1 MVGVPEIA
9 PVPLSVSPGGSVP
22 DTNEYVYGAV
32 PPVADML
39 AEYAVPAV
47 PLPLPQLPQLMVRA
61 DGATTMVQLCVSE
74 FPFESTTL
82 DVKVDVPAAVGVPEI
97 KPVVVLSVSPAGSEP
112 ETIENVYVPL
122 PPLTFSAAEYD
133 APTLV

>member
-1 MVGVPEIA
+1 
-9 PVPLSVSPGGSVP
+9 
-22 DTNEYVYGAV
+22 
-32 PPVADML
+32 
-39 AEYAVPAV
+39 
-47 PLPLPQLPQLMVRA
+47 
-61 DGATTMVQLCVSE
+61 
-74 FPFESTTL
+74 
-82 DVKVDVPAAVGVPEI
+82 VKVDVPAAVGVPEI